1 MPDPVKPYLLRLCE
15 KDWRMFKIELSK
27 AAAKDIEKI
36 YKADRILYRRFIN
49 AFESITKDPSRGKLL
64 HGKLKGLSS
73 YRMGS
78 YRIIYETYHCKLLVI
93 ILDLGHRREIYRMS

>member
-1 MPDPVKPYLLRLCE
+1 
-15 KDWRMFKIELSK
+15 MFEIELSR

-36 YKADRILYRRFIN
+36 YKSDRNLYRRFIN
-49 AFESITKDPSRGKLL
+49 AFEGIAKDPSQGKLL

-78 YRIIYETYHCKLLVI
+78 YRIIYETYRRRLLVI
-93 ILDLGHRREIYRMS
+93 ILDLGHRKEIYK

>member
-1 MPDPVKPYLLRLCE
+1 
-15 KDWRMFKIELSK
+15 MFKIELSK

-78 YRIIYETYHCKLLVI
+78 YRIIYPEKCGKEPFFTVSSSEHPQRLFAN
-93 ILDLGHRREIYRMS
+93 